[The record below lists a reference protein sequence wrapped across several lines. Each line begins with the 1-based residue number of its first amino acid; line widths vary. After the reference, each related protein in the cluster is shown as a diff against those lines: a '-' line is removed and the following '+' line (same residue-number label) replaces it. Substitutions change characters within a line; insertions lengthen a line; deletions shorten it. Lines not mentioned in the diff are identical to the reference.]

1 MVMVVKRNNFSKFNV
16 GDFLINS
23 MLFWK
28 NRAKESNYL
37 FSKNMLYRISFNNYS

>member
-28 NRAKESNYL
+28 NRAKERAIIYL
-37 FSKNMLYRISFNNYS
+37 AKICFIE